1 MWQIFP
7 LLEAFRSD
15 LALCSCWFSQ
25 YFLKCS
31 RILRGVFFKDGKM
44 WWHENLFHLM
54 KSQQP
59 SLLNKTL
66 VWHRSSWKPSSYSLE
81 PDWFLDV
88 WNRHILGLLLGYCF
102 SSVAK
107 VGVLFRSLWDFVA
120 SVRWC
125 QESCAHLAAD
135 GAGEAP
141 REWYP
146 ELHWVRSSAAQTR
159 SPELSTEHKC
169 LSTEHSFLA
178 QTATLAQACS

>member
-7 LLEAFRSD
+7 LLETFRSN

-31 RILRGVFFKDGKM
+31 RILWGAFFKDGKM
-44 WWHENLFHLM
+44 WWHENLFHFM

-59 SLLNKTL
+59 SLVNKTL

-107 VGVLFRSLWDFVA
+107 VGGLFRSLWDFVA

-125 QESCAHLAAD
+125 QESCAQHSSSCCWWR
-135 GAGEAP
+135 GWSTQWVVPRAP
-141 REWYP
+141 RSE
-146 ELHWVRSSAAQTR
+146 ELCCPDREPSAQPWTQVSQHWALFSCPNS
-159 SPELSTEHKC
+159 
-169 LSTEHSFLA
+169 
-178 QTATLAQACS
+178 QACS